1 MLLIPSRLRVVPH
14 PQAIE
19 AHGLGLA
26 ELAALDDAGLRKA
39 GLITVRSRK
48 AVADELCRL
57 GLRKM

>member
-1 MLLIPSRLRVVPH
+1 MLPLPSLLRIVPRS
-14 PQAIE
+14 QAIE

-57 GLRKM
+57 GLRNM

>member
-1 MLLIPSRLRVVPH
+1 MLLIPSLLRVVLY

-57 GLRKM
+57 GLRKL